1 MGSVI
6 HSDPEIMGGAPVFTG
21 TRVPVKTLFDHL
33 AYGSRMDV
41 FIRDFPTVS
50 LEQAV
55 RALDLA
61 RVTLETYSYENAAR
75 RDAINARE
83 SPGIPTPGK
92 TSVAIRDLVIHSDP
106 EIMGGAPVFT
116 GTRVPVRDL
125 FDYLA
130 KGYTIV
136 GFLDSFDT
144 AATQEQVFR
153 TINMARSLLELQAY
167 ETAD

>member
-6 HSDPEIMGGAPVFTG
+6 HSDPEIMGGAPVFT
-21 TRVPVKTLFDHL
+21 
-33 AYGSRMDV
+33 S
-41 FIRDFPTVS
+41 
-50 LEQAV
+50 
-55 RALDLA
+55 
-61 RVTLETYSYENAAR
+61 
-75 RDAINARE
+75 
-83 SPGIPTPGK
+83 
-92 TSVAIRDLVIHSDP
+92 
-106 EIMGGAPVFT
+106 
-116 GTRVPVRDL
+116 TRVPVRDL

-144 AATQEQVFR
+144 TATQEQVFR